1 MKKILVLDGSM
12 RKQGNTSILVE
23 NFINGSKQNT
33 NLVDHIIAKD
43 VNLEYC
49 NGCLRCNLI
58 KRCSISGDDWPEI
71 SKKILEADVLVF
83 ASPIY
88 FHYVTAP
95 LKKVIDRYRSLVH
108 VQITEEGV
116 KHTPWIKWEKDFVLL
131 LSMGSSNDVDA
142 QPVVDLF
149 EYMKEVMGEN
159 NNLHVIKATRLAVTK
174 QITKTEEELESLYP
188 KLNLPLDIIKQ
199 DIINNKKILKDSY
212 DLGVKLSQ

>member
-1 MKKILVLDGSM
+1 MKKILILDGSM

-33 NLVDHIIAKD
+33 DQVDHIIARD
-43 VNLEYC
+43 INLEYC

-58 KRCSISGDDWPEI
+58 KRCSISGDDWPDI
-71 SKKILEADVLVF
+71 SKKILDADVLVF

-88 FHYVTAP
+88 FHYVSAP
-95 LKKVIDRYRSLVH
+95 LKKVIDRFRSLVH

-199 DIINNKKILKDSY
+199 DVINNKKFLKNSF

>member
-23 NFINGSKQNT
+23 NFINGLKQNT

-95 LKKVIDRYRSLVH
+95 LKKVIDRFRSLVH